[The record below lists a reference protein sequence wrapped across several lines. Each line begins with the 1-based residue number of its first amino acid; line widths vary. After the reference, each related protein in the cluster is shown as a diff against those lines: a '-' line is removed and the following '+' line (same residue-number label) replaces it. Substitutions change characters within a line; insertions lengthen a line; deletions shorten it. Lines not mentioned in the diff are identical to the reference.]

1 MANTLLKL
9 NQLVVGYST
18 PLVSEINFQVHEG
31 EIIAIVGPSG
41 IGKTTIIRTIGGL
54 VRPIDG
60 SVEVL
65 VEPRG
70 GLGYV
75 PQKLGLVRHASVEH
89 NITLGAISSS
99 KKIQQSIR
107 IRSIG
112 LTALFLASIF
122 WFFQHPVFPILA
134 LFGFAAYVPWT
145 IANMY
150 HTNLLKKTVVKQA
163 MEEVGLSEKRLE
175 PVRRLSGG
183 QQRRVATARTLAQSP
198 SLIVADEFL
207 SELDHDNAVT
217 VLKAMRTLTKSGSSM
232 IMVEHNIERAREV
245 ADRIWSIENG
255 VLVEEVMEDE

>member
-1 MANTLLKL
+1 MTNTLLKL

-18 PLVSEINFQVHEG
+18 PLVSDINIQVHEG

-54 VRPIDG
+54 IRPIDG

-99 KKIQQSIR
+99 HTIQQASR
-107 IRSIG
+107 FRSIG
-112 LTALFLASIF
+112 LCILIVSLGI
-122 WFFQHPVFPILA
+122 WFFKNPFAPP
-134 LFGFAAYVPWT
+134 LFFLGCMLYIPSIIAT
-145 IANMY
+145 IVY
-150 HTNLLKKTVVKQA
+150 TNQLKKTVVKQA
-163 MEEVGLSEKRLE
+163 MEDVGLTEKRLE

-207 SELDHDNAVT
+207 SELDQANAMI
-217 VLKAMRTLTKSGSSM
+217 VLNAMRKLTDAGSSM
-232 IMVEHNIERAREV
+232 IMVEHNIERARSV
-245 ADRIWSIENG
+245 ADRIWTIKDGSLVQEVIEHA
-255 VLVEEVMEDE
+255 